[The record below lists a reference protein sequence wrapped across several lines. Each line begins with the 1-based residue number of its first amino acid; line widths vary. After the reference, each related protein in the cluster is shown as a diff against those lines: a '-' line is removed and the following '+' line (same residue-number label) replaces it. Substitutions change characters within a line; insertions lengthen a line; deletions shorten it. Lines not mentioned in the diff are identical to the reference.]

1 MWVAAAL
8 TWLISLLI
16 TLDKDTSSVQ
26 KNNDREPKQKNWLNF
41 QGAKNT
47 AENTLKFLPMVRV
60 QKLLIRAL

>member
-8 TWLISLLI
+8 TWLLI
-16 TLDKDTSSVQ
+16 TLDKGTSSVQ
-26 KNNDREPKQKNWLNF
+26 KNNARKPRQKNWLNF

-47 AENTLKFLPMVRV
+47 AENTLKYLPMIRV